1 MRIPKELL
9 ERVQMYGGNSQML
22 QQFYSQGSGSGGGG
36 SAGRSGPAEENDP
49 SYEEDLQRDEPTQAK
64 SRIQEKIANR
74 TAKPADP
81 ASKNTSLSLQE
92 VVVQIFE
99 TIDDIRD
106 EISEIMTPPGT
117 KASPAR
123 TCKDIWLA
131 HKNSTDGW
139 YWVDPNLGVGL
150 DGFQVWCNMT
160 AEGET
165 CVYPRRSSRVVIPK
179 HFPKDKENPD
189 VWFSDMY
196 GGFKIKYPSETQLA
210 FLRLLSNR
218 AAQKLTYFCTNSV
231 AWFNQDDANYRHS
244 IKMMGSNDHVIK
256 RFKDKDVSYDGCKNR
271 RSNAYTIF
279 ELRTRKVHQLPVVD
293 ILPRDYG
300 QLWQKFGFEVGPVC
314 FSH

>member
-1 MRIPKELL
+1 
-9 ERVQMYGGNSQML
+9 ML
-22 QQFYSQGSGSGGGG
+22 QQFYSSS
-36 SAGRSGPAEENDP
+36 SSSDRERDSSVEE
-49 SYEEDLQRDEPTQAK
+49 RDEGLQQDAPEPTNAK
-64 SRIQEKIANR
+64 SKIQDKIMERNK
-74 TAKPADP
+74 TV
-81 ASKNTSLSLQE
+81 SKNASLSISE
-92 VVVQIFE
+92 VVMQIFE

-106 EISEIMTPPGT
+106 ELNEIKAPPGT

-123 TCKDIWLA
+123 TCKDIYLA
-131 HKNSTDGW
+131 YPNSTDGW

-160 AEGET
+160 SAGET

-179 HFPKDKENPD
+179 HFPKDKENPNT
-189 VWFSDMY
+189 WFSDLY

-210 FLRLLSNR
+210 FLRLLSMR
-218 AAQKLTYFCTNSV
+218 ATQKITYFCTNSV
-231 AWFNQDDANYRHS
+231 AWYNQDDSDYKMS
-244 IKMMGSNDHVIK
+244 IKMMGSNDFVIR
-256 RFKDKDVSYDGCKNR
+256 RFKEKDVTYDGCKNR

-279 ELRTRKVHQLPVVD
+279 ELKTRKVHQLPIVD